1 MLEIL
6 QWSTLGFTGMSDT
19 GIQMHMSV
27 STELFTEELE
37 ETVSQVW
44 EGSNS
49 STVDKTNL
57 DKNG

>member
-6 QWSTLGFTGMSDT
+6 EWSTLGFTSISDT

-37 ETVSQVW
+37 ETVS
-44 EGSNS
+44 
-49 STVDKTNL
+49 
-57 DKNG
+57 